1 MIMMTKV
8 MLLTMMMKVMWI
20 LSKVMWRILINITM
34 TKVMWRML
42 TRRPLTRLGRLARAR
57 THEDILEL
65 ADA

>member
-1 MIMMTKV
+1 MKILMMMT
-8 MLLTMMMKVMWI
+8 LRVMWRILMI
-20 LSKVMWRILINITM
+20 LSKVIWRILINITM

>member
-1 MIMMTKV
+1 MLEVSDTRSHYSQQDHILIFKKMVTMMTP
-8 MLLTMMMKVMWI
+8 
-20 LSKVMWRILINITM
+20 
-34 TKVMWRML
+34 KVMWRML